1 MKFKDMKT
9 GKIYDN
15 FSPLMC
21 EGKPC
26 SRCELSGR
34 YNGENVSCWE
44 YVKKHPESINKIGF
58 VPVYEDFTEDSSD
71 KELQGIIERYTL
83 ECVSLLK
90 KSISD
95 TVLHAVEENRKL
107 KEENERLRQQN
118 SSLKKSLSQT
128 NSCTMNAA
136 AASQINYLSQSYRD
150 YLVSEQISNS
160 ISRLNPLTSNMIGC
174 VSILNKR

>member
-15 FSPLMC
+15 FSPSVC
-21 EGKPC
+21 ENLC
-26 SRCELSGR
+26 SRCGLSIF
-34 YNGENVSCWE
+34 YNGEKVDCQE
-44 YVKKHPESINKIGF
+44 YIERHPEAVSQIGW
-58 VPVYEDFTEDSSD
+58 VPVYEDSTEDDSD

-83 ECVSLLK
+83 ECISLLK

-95 TVLHAVEENRKL
+95 TILHAVEENRKL
-107 KEENERLRQQN
+107 REENERLRQQN
-118 SSLKKSLSQT
+118 SSLKKSLSQN
-128 NSCTMNAA
+128 NSCTMNAS

-160 ISRLNPLTSNMIGC
+160 ISKLNPLTSNMIGC